1 MMRVRLRAFPGCR
14 TTWRLIGICA
24 VIILLAGAW
33 PVESVT
39 AQGSDGTTTHYV
51 SWGETLFSIAL
62 RYGVTVQAIMDANGL
77 SDPDRIYVGQ
87 RLIIPG
93 TSVGLLSS
101 PPQTIHIVQPGEN
114 LYRIGLQYG
123 FTIDQLLAANNLT
136 NPDQVYAGQALIIP
150 DGSVPPSMSPTVT
163 GNVHIVQAG
172 ETLYGISLR
181 YGLSVTALA
190 ATNHLLNPSQIYVG
204 QVLILPGAAT
214 ATGMGYTPDDVAFT
228 HVVQAGETLFSIA
241 SRYGVP
247 TWVLTQVNNIS
258 NPSLLYAGQVLTIPS
273 NSALYSGLPGT
284 SSSNKAIIVD
294 ISDQRVYVY
303 ENGQLIWT
311 FVASTGIAGRETAR
325 GNFYIQNKLPMAYAA
340 TWNLQMP
347 YWLGFYWAGPL
358 QNGFHA
364 LPILSNGQRLW
375 EGLLGSPAS
384 YGCVILSDHD
394 ARLLYDWAEVGVP
407 VTVRD

>member
-1 MMRVRLRAFPGCR
+1 
-14 TTWRLIGICA
+14 
-24 VIILLAGAW
+24 
-33 PVESVT
+33 
-39 AQGSDGTTTHYV
+39 V

-62 RYGVTVQAIMDANGL
+62 RYGVTVQAIMDANRL

-93 TSVGLLSS
+93 TGVGLSSS

-150 DGSVPPSMSPTVT
+150 DGNVSPPTTPSAA
-163 GNVHIVQAG
+163 GNVHVVQAG

-181 YGLSVTALA
+181 YGVSVTALA

-228 HVVQAGETLFSIA
+228 HVVRPGETLFSIA

-258 NPSLLYAGQVLTIPS
+258 NPSLLYVGQVLTIPS

-294 ISDQRVYVY
+294 VSDQRVYVY

-311 FVASTGIAGRETAR
+311 FAASTGVAGRETAR